1 MMGAIYLVRHGS
13 HSLVDRVLCG
23 RTDEVPLAAE
33 GVAQAQR
40 LAVQFAGIKVDVLR
54 SSPRRRTRET
64 AAPIGNAI
72 GLEVECIDEL
82 DELDAGEWTGQ
93 SFAALE
99 LDERWHAWNAR
110 RGAARPPGGESMAET
125 QARIVGYIEK
135 LRSEGLSAAVLVTHA
150 EPIRAALLHYRRM
163 SLERFNEI
171 EISPGSIS
179 VLQASA
185 SGVEV
190 EACNLA
196 VLS

>member
-1 MMGAIYLVRHGS
+1 MMGTVYLVRHGT

-23 RTDEVPLAAE
+23 RTDEVPLASE
-33 GVAQAQR
+33 GVVQAQR
-40 LAVQFAGIKVDVLR
+40 LAVQFAGKKVDVLR

-64 AAPIGNAI
+64 AAPIGNAV
-72 GLEVECIDEL
+72 GMEVECVDEL

-110 RGAARPPGGESMAET
+110 RGATRPPGGESMAEV
-125 QARIVGYIEK
+125 QARIVGQIEK
-135 LRSEGLSAAVLVTHA
+135 LLSRRLSAAVLVTHA
-150 EPIRAALLHYRRM
+150 EPIRAALLHYRQM
-163 SLERFNEI
+163 SLDRFSEI

-185 SGVEV
+185 NSVDV
-190 EACNLA
+190 EAWNLA